1 MLIFLIAAVAFI
13 LRRKRSINHD
23 LVRETEVENAISLN
37 GVETRKNRIPIVR
50 DDNEAPKFAGLDEV
64 ELLVLHT

>member
-37 GVETRKNRIPIVR
+37 GVETRENQIPIVR
-50 DDNEAPKFAGLDEV
+50 DDNEASKSAGLDEV
-64 ELLVLHT
+64 VLLVLHT

>member
-37 GVETRKNRIPIVR
+37 GVETRQNQIPIVR
-50 DDNEAPKFAGLDEV
+50 DDNEASKSAGLDEV